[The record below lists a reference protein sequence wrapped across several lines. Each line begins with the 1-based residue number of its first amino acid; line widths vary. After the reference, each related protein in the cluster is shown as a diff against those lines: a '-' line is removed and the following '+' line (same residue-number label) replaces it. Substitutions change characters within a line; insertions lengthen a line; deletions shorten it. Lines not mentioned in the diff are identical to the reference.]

1 MKTTKMSCQSMKS
14 QLGLSMLGWLVVAVI
29 FGFCLL
35 TASKLGPHYLDNRWV
50 VEGLK
55 TLADDPEFPRMSI
68 SDIQKKMRNYFK
80 INNVRGKAVDSLAI
94 KKKNNKTVV
103 SINYEE
109 RIPFLYNID
118 VLLTFHSELDSTQPD
133 KCCRPASN

>member
-1 MKTTKMSCQSMKS
+1 
-14 QLGLSMLGWLVVAVI
+14 
-29 FGFCLL
+29 
-35 TASKLGPHYLDNRWV
+35 
-50 VEGLK
+50 
-55 TLADDPEFPRMSI
+55 MSI

-80 INNVRGKAVDSLAI
+80 INNVRGKAVDALQI